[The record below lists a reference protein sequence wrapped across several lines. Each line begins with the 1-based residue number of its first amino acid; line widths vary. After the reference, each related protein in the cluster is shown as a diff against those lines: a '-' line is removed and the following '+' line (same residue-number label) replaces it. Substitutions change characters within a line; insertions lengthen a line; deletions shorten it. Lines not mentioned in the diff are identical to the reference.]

1 MRTLSPSTYWPA
13 VIIVLLWALA
23 GCQTSSD
30 QTAPTETKEEQ
41 LGPHPLRFPQLS
53 IRTEKYLLPAVSTG
67 PQDPAWSPD
76 GEWIAFSM
84 RGDIWKV
91 PAEGGGAIALT
102 QGPEY
107 YFEPDW
113 SPDGQSVAF
122 TFDDGNNLDIGT
134 VDSAGENEQ
143 RVITD
148 SEINIEPEWSADGSS
163 IYFVSDR
170 DSDLSIFK
178 VELDG
183 ETVRP
188 VIVEEGNQIQPAVS
202 PDGQSLAFVSP
213 VSGKPGSGGIW
224 VKPITDGE
232 PGLIHFE
239 ETRHR
244 AQPQWTADS
253 NSLVYV
259 TEITGNNDIG
269 ILPADGGSPVWLTR
283 APMNEYSPAVS
294 PDGEQIAFVSNRD
307 GAGRLFTMPA
317 GGGTSS
323 AWNEVMITS
332 RQSKQPTGQLRLTV
346 LGPDGQPTPARVYL
360 EASDNR
366 AYSPDGEFHRV
377 VSAAERHY
385 YHTDGFDLLSIPAGI
400 ISIEAVKGY
409 EYRPVRD
416 SIEVAVDGEMTL
428 TLQLERI
435 TNPPDHGWYSGETHA
450 HDLHGGRFGLSHL
463 QFFKQLQAEDLHV
476 TNALIHMD
484 GTRLM
489 GRWDDLTGEPHPL
502 STENHI
508 LQYGQ
513 EFRGSRGH
521 IGLLGINNFVMP
533 LVAGEGGT
541 AYSAEVLNSRYIDAA
556 HAQSGIAG
564 FMHPYWSPVITPSD
578 GRFSEI
584 PLDVALG
591 KGDFYDVLCI
601 PYDAM
606 DNAEM
611 YYRLLNS
618 GFQLPATGGSDNFA
632 DVWRDPPAGTV
643 RTYAHLQ
650 DETLSVDSWLNAVKA
665 GHTFA
670 SNGPLLFVDV
680 EEQLPGSEI
689 SLDGSGPDT
698 LNVHGEVHSIVPLTQ
713 VEVLLNG
720 EVVDSIDVQE
730 MELPF
735 EFSFPVTVQDNG
747 WIAVRAIGPHSKYL
761 MDSYAFAQTT
771 PVYILRDGQ
780 RYTSSE
786 DALFLR
792 DVVDALWNSVNE
804 RDLWDSQADKERYR
818 RAVDEA
824 REVYTRIAEGDF
836 RFE

>member
-1 MRTLSPSTYWPA
+1 LG
-13 VIIVLLWALA
+13 
-23 GCQTSSD
+23 GCQTGPE
-30 QTAPTETKEEQ
+30 QTTPPETEEE
-41 LGPHPLRFPQLS
+41 LGPHPLRFSQLS

-76 GEWIAFSM
+76 GEWIAFAM

-91 PAEGGGAIALT
+91 PADGGKVIALT
-102 QGPEY
+102 QGPDY

-122 TFDDGNNLDIGT
+122 TVDDGNKLTIGI
-134 VDSAGENEQ
+134 VDSSGGNEH
-143 RVITD
+143 RIVTD
-148 SEINIEPEWSADGSS
+148 SEINIEPEWSADGNS

-170 DSDLSIFK
+170 DEDLSIFK
-178 VELDG
+178 VVL
-183 ETVRP
+183 ETAEVSP
-188 VIVEEGNQIQPAVS
+188 VIVENGNQIQPAVS

-224 VKPITDGE
+224 VKPIPGGE
-232 PGLIHFE
+232 PELIHFE

-244 AQPQWTADS
+244 AQPRWTADS
-253 NSLVYV
+253 KSLVYV

-269 ILPADGGSPVWLTR
+269 ILPEDGGSPVWLTH

-294 PDGEQIAFVSNRD
+294 PDGERLAFISNRD
-307 GAGRLFTMPA
+307 GTAQLFTIPA
-317 GGGTSS
+317 DGGAST
-323 AWNEVMITS
+323 AWNEVVITS
-332 RQSKQPTGQLRLTV
+332 RQPKQPTGQLRLTI

-360 EASDNR
+360 KASDGR
-366 AYSPDGEFHRV
+366 RYSPEGEFHRV
-377 VSAAERHY
+377 VSAGERHY
-385 YHTDGFDLLSIPAGI
+385 YHTDGSDLITIPTGTVNV
-400 ISIEAVKGY
+400 EAVKGY
-409 EYRPVRD
+409 EHRPVQD
-416 SIEVAVDGEMTL
+416 SIEVASDGETTI
-428 TLQLERI
+428 TLQLDRIVNPTER
-435 TNPPDHGWYSGETHA
+435 GWYSGETHA
-450 HDLHGGRFGLSHL
+450 HDLHGGRFGLSH
-463 QFFKQLQAEDLHV
+463 QHFFKQLRAEYLHV

-556 HAQSGIAG
+556 HAQGGIAG
-564 FMHPYWSPVITPSD
+564 FMHPYWSPVVTPSD

-601 PYDAM
+601 PYDAL

-650 DETLSVDSWLNAVKA
+650 VKPLSVDAWLDAVEE
-665 GHTFA
+665 GNTFA

-680 EEQLPGSEI
+680 EGRLPGSEI
-689 SLDGSGPDT
+689 SLEGSGPDT
-698 LNVHGEVHSIVPLTQ
+698 LSGHGEIHSIAPLNE
-713 VEVLLNG
+713 VEILFNG
-720 EVVDSIDVQE
+720 EVVDSINVQE

-735 EFSFPVTVQDNG
+735 EFSSPVTVQENG

-780 RYTSSE
+780 RYTSPE

-792 DVVDALWNSVNE
+792 DIVDALWDSVND
-804 RDLWDSQADKERYR
+804 RDLWDSKADKQRYKQ
-818 RAVDEA
+818 AVDKA
-824 REVYTRIAEGDF
+824 HKVYTRIAKDGLVVQDN
-836 RFE
+836 